1 MATAFRR
8 ASDRYVARFE
18 PDELTVVVMLLEQ
31 TRELLVGPVTG
42 EATREGNPG
51 EPAGA
56 LGGERAGERA
66 GALGGEHAGEHAG
79 EHGGEHG
86 EHGKHGVE
94 PEDEF
99 EHLMRSAGWGEDGT
113 PPGHTPSARASSPS
127 ADLPADP
134 ALRRLLPDPNPAD
147 AKAAAEFRR
156 LTGSGLRERKA
167 ATIGAAVEVLS
178 GALSATLAD
187 ESAQTSRH
195 RGEPGGRRRKRP
207 PEVTVDLD
215 QTQAQALMV
224 ALTDVRLVLGE
235 RLGLNTDDDAETV
248 VNRLEHS
255 LDPEDPLV
263 AMAFA
268 YDFLTWLQESL
279 TQALLGG

>member
-8 ASDRYVARFE
+8 ASGRYVARFE

-31 TRELLVGPVTG
+31 TRELLVGPVTDDS
-42 EATREGNPG
+42 
-51 EPAGA
+51 AGA
-56 LGGERAGERA
+56 GHGDGER
-66 GALGGEHAGEHAG
+66 
-79 EHGGEHG
+79 
-86 EHGKHGVE
+86 

-99 EHLMRSAGWGEDGT
+99 EHLMRSAGWGENGT
-113 PPGHTPSARASSPS
+113 PPAHTPSARASAPA

-147 AKAAAEFRR
+147 PQAAAEFRR

-167 ATIGAAVEVLS
+167 ATIGAAIEVLTA
-178 GALSATLAD
+178 ALTQAAAPD
-187 ESAQTSRH
+187 GKDGKHESRH
-195 RGEPGGRRRKRP
+195 RGELGGRRRKRP
-207 PEVTVDLD
+207 AEVSVDLD
-215 QTQAQALMV
+215 QAQAQALMV

-235 RLGLNTDDDAETV
+235 RLELNTEDDAEAV

>member
-8 ASDRYVARFE
+8 ASGRYVARFK

-31 TRELLVGPVTG
+31 TRELLVGPV
-42 EATREGNPG
+42 AD
-51 EPAGA
+51 EPARSGHDGDDA
-56 LGGERAGERA
+56 
-66 GALGGEHAGEHAG
+66 
-79 EHGGEHG
+79 HG
-86 EHGKHGVE
+86 

-113 PPGHTPSARASSPS
+113 PPAHPPSARASAPGV
-127 ADLPADP
+127 DLPADP

-147 AKAAAEFRR
+147 PQAAAEFRR
-156 LTGSGLRERKA
+156 LAGAGLRERKA
-167 ATIGAAVEVLS
+167 ATIGAAVEVLTAALA
-178 GALSATLAD
+178 GATARDGAH
-187 ESAQTSRH
+187 EPRH

-207 PEVTVDLD
+207 TEVNVDLD
-215 QTQAQALMV
+215 QAQAQALMV

-235 RLGLNTDDDAETV
+235 RLELNTEDDAEAV
-248 VNRLEHS
+248 VTRLEHS